1 MILALVGGIVVWR
14 FSAAAATTSV
24 TAPSGSATL
33 PAEPTAVPTA
43 LTQLWRAP
51 SSATPAPVTVN
62 GVVVTGDSSEVLGR
76 DAVTGEVRW
85 RYARDLPLCTVGAAW
100 GRAVAVFRR
109 GDFCSEVTTLD
120 GVTGSRGAQRN
131 ADLGLG
137 AELLQND
144 TLMAATTS
152 DFIEVWRSDLVKT
165 TEYGNAQ
172 APEQPDKQPRVG
184 CRYSSVAI
192 TQGRLGVVE
201 HCPRE
206 SADRLTVLKPDS
218 AEADKPQPEFS
229 TLLPGPGAQLVA
241 LTADRVAVAL
251 PGPPQLLVLN
261 NAGVVLQTYPLP
273 AGELAAGPPGTVA
286 TVHID
291 GNRVYWWTG
300 VHTVALDRAELR
312 PVWTISGTLGTGL
325 PFAGSVL
332 IPAPA
337 ALLVVDP
344 VSGKQLA
351 SLPVDRQ
358 ASTGPIGLS
367 RVGPVVLEQ
376 RGGELVALR

>member
-1 MILALVGGIVVWR
+1 
-14 FSAAAATTSV
+14 
-24 TAPSGSATL
+24 
-33 PAEPTAVPTA
+33 
-43 LTQLWRAP
+43 
-51 SSATPAPVTVN
+51 
-62 GVVVTGDSSEVLGR
+62 
-76 DAVTGEVRW
+76 
-85 RYARDLPLCTVGAAW
+85 
-100 GRAVAVFRR
+100 
-109 GDFCSEVTTLD
+109 
-120 GVTGSRGAQRN
+120 
-131 ADLGLG
+131 
-137 AELLQND
+137 
-144 TLMAATTS
+144 
-152 DFIEVWRSDLVKT
+152 
-165 TEYGNAQ
+165 
-172 APEQPDKQPRVG
+172 VG